1 MRNLRGALF
10 LAVVLF
16 MALGPSYQQ
25 VFRRE
30 CRALRAW
37 VMFEGYGL
45 NIWQVKFRIERP
57 DGSGEEVKW
66 MALLGYPDARKA
78 PADWRKITQ
87 SAKAF
92 EIAKEIRQRLPAGDK
107 LFMSARVS
115 SEDGWTEI
123 YHDFSISADFF
134 PAP

>member
-16 MALGPSYQQ
+16 MAFGPAYQQ

-45 NIWQVKFRIERP
+45 NIWQVRFRIERP

-66 MALLGYPDARKA
+66 MALLGYADGRKA
-78 PADWRKITQ
+78 PADLRKITQ
-87 SAKAF
+87 IGQTFA
-92 EIAKEIRQRLPAGDK
+92 IAKEVRKRLPAEDK

-115 SEDGWTEI
+115 GEDGWTEI
-123 YHDFSISADFF
+123 YRDYSISADFF
-134 PAP
+134 PAR